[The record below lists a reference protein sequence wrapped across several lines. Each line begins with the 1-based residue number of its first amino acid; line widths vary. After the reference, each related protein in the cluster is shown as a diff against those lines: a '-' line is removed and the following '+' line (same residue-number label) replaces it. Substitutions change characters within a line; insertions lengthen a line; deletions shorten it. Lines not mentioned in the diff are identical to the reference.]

1 MMAALRL
8 NIPTIIVSG
17 GPMLAGRFKGKAV
30 DLISVFEGVGRVAAG
45 TMTKQELSM
54 LEECACPGA
63 GSCAGMF
70 TANSMNCLTKRW
82 GSGWWEMERSLRC
95 MPRDKACEAR
105 REENRRAHRGAAP
118 AERDRD
124 TRRLQERNCVDMAFG
139 GSSNTACICPQS
151 PMRRA

>member
-1 MMAALRL
+1 MAALRL

-70 TANSMNCLTKRW
+70 TANSMNCLTEAL
-82 GSGWWEMERSLRC
+82 GLGWWAMERSLRC
-95 MPRDKACEAR
+95 TPRGSGLR
-105 REENRRAHRGAAP
+105 SV
-118 AERDRD
+118 
-124 TRRLQERNCVDMAFG
+124 QEKESW
-139 GSSNTACICPQS
+139 GSSRSNSCREI
-151 PMRRA
+151 